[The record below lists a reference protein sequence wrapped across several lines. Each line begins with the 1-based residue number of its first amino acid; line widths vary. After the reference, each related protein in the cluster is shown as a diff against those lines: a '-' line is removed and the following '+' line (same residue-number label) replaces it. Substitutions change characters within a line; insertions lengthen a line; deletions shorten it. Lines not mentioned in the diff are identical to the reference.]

1 MALERELK
9 FRLSARAASEVAR
22 ALALGDA
29 ERLVSI
35 YFDTPDQALRR
46 ARVALRLRR
55 AGGRSLQ
62 TVKCD
67 LSPLARGEWES
78 EAPGERLDLA
88 RLPLAEIRETTG
100 LDLGAL
106 AARFA
111 PQFQTRFA
119 RRSAQLHFDD
129 ATIEAALDRGALI
142 AGRRR
147 ARILELELELKSGE
161 PRALLRYARSL
172 LEPFGL
178 QLSLE
183 SKAERGYRLAQ
194 N

>member
-22 ALALGDA
+22 ALALGAA
-29 ERLVSI
+29 ERFVSI
-35 YFDTPDQALRR
+35 YFDTPDHVLRR

-55 AGGRSLQ
+55 AGRRSLQ

-67 LSPLARGEWES
+67 LSPLARGEWQS
-78 EAPGERLDLA
+78 EAPLGRLELA
-88 RLPLAEIRETTG
+88 RLPLAEIRETSG
-100 LDLGAL
+100 VDLGAL
-106 AARFA
+106 AARLA

-119 RRSAQLHFDD
+119 RRSAELHFDD

-147 ARILELELELKSGE
+147 APILELELELKSGE
-161 PRALLRYARSL
+161 PCALLGYARSL
-172 LEPFGL
+172 VEPFAL
-178 QLSLE
+178 RLALE
-183 SKAERGYRLAQ
+183 SKAERGYRL
-194 N
+194 